1 MVGTAPGGTVSVWV
15 TGFKTK
21 EVFFGQAEKLK
32 LSYGRAI
39 GVNFSSPE
47 EEATFTN
54 GLLADVLKP
63 EEIES
68 IKKHGIPFGLWSR
81 YRKLYRW
88 DITLAGEIS
97 VASKEIPVTF

>member
-1 MVGTAPGGTVSVWV
+1 MVGTAPGGTVFVWV

-68 IKKHGIPFGLWSR
+68 IKKHGTPFGLWSR